1 MVQQVL
7 CDAQLDP
14 VCVPVKSK
22 DGALNK
28 RLPATGWCVI
38 GLNYR
43 VTKDNTTAVTEVFF
57 NLPP

>member
-28 RLPATGWCVI
+28 RLPATGWCAI

-43 VTKDNTTAVTEVFF
+43 VTKDNTTAVTELFF